1 MVPGCRLQ
9 LPAVGTFQK
18 TRRLG
23 KFDFAIAT
31 IFVFDRPQRML
42 TNPMSA
48 ETARKNH
55 TMTLQI
61 WEKRL
66 ETVGSA
72 GKLPIMRENPKRCW
86 IAVSI

>member
-9 LPAVGTFQK
+9 LPAVGIFQE

-48 ETARKNH
+48 ETVRKNQ

-72 GKLPIMRENPKRCW
+72 GKLPSMREKPNGCW
-86 IAVSI
+86 IAISI